1 MFHCMWFQWN
11 IAAGILIISERSR
24 RAVNEHLRAIAQPIR
39 DLLYHLTYSDQFFG
53 LSTQQKLY
61 IFEQKVGDAV
71 MAARKAT
78 TNTPNTNKPT
88 PSWESTK
95 FINRNLTTE
104 EKADHDARK
113 EPIQKLCVEFVKL
126 VSLGYAVKCSWDA
139 YSKCFQ
145 ATATVW
151 NDANPNY
158 GYGLSARG
166 ATPERAVSLL
176 LYKHFH
182 ILHEDWATS
191 FVPQARDM
199 EG

>member
-1 MFHCMWFQWN
+1 MS
-11 IAAGILIISERSR
+11 AKKSAS
-24 RAVNEHLRAIAQPIR
+24 
-39 DLLYHLTYSDQFFG
+39 
-53 LSTQQKLY
+53 
-61 IFEQKVGDAV
+61 
-71 MAARKAT
+71 AT
-78 TNTPNTNKPT
+78 SNT
-88 PSWESTK
+88 STK
-95 FINRNLTTE
+95 SPAWETIKFVNRNLTTE

-113 EPIQKLCVEFVKL
+113 ESPQKLCHEFIKL
-126 VSLGYAVKCSWDA
+126 VAIGYVIKCSWDA

-151 NDANPNY
+151 NEGCSNY

-182 ILHEDWATS
+182 ILNENWAEA